1 MVNRGVGW
9 QGKWGWLEMCR
20 LSDRGLVVQRSRV
33 GETSL
38 EKGSRQQL
46 MGEVEDC
53 PSGRGWLL
61 CM

>member
-1 MVNRGVGW
+1 
-9 QGKWGWLEMCR
+9 MCR
-20 LSDRGLVVQRSRV
+20 LSDGGLVVQRSGM

-38 EKGSRQQL
+38 EKGSRSQL